1 MIADI
6 ESQFTAEIIMSII
19 VIFIMIGYTIMNLIE
34 DQIAF
39 RHSLKENK

>member
-19 VIFIMIGYTIMNLIE
+19 VIFIMIGYTITNLIE
-34 DQIAF
+34 DQINF